1 MEIEDLHAMRLLQ
14 LAHASCATFAV
25 CEKYHRLRHKELK
38 IMHLMAMDDCE
49 ESEALSKDSVWQL
62 GEVKNVVNKE
72 GLGFFS
78 RSSALFPEAENHSDL
93 ESVGDDLDCGGRG
106 HSNRNVSS
114 PTPSASSRASGLDG
128 N

>member
-14 LAHASCATFAV
+14 LARASRATFSA
-25 CEKYHRLRHKELK
+25 CETYHHLQLK
-38 IMHLMAMDDCE
+38 KLQIMRLMAMDDCKE
-49 ESEALSKDSVWQL
+49 LEALSKDGVRQL

-78 RSSALFPEAENHSDL
+78 RTSGLFPEAENHSDL
-93 ESVGDDLDCGGRG
+93 ESVGDDSDCGGRG